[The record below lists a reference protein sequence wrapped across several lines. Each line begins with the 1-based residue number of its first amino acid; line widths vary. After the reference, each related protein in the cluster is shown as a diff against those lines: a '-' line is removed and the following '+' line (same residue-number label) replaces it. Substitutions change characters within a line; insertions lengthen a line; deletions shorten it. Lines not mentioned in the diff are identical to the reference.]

1 MHASI
6 WPGTLGSFC
15 DDVAGSNPAPAAVA
29 ASAVTATLGLS
40 LLIKVLEI
48 TGKRKS
54 FAGDSLFLKTLIQ
67 AARREVETLKLTA
80 DHDIEA
86 VHLYLESRFPA
97 AARNA
102 IEVPMRAARAAVAGL
117 DLCVEAAAI
126 QGVTKG
132 LPAAD
137 LGAAVLLLSAAVR
150 TILLSVQFNLRQ
162 VDSAEPYRAE
172 IASERQ
178 ALEDYAAR
186 QADAVLRSIP
196 PDAVSG

>member
-1 MHASI
+1 MPASI
-6 WPGTLGSFC
+6 WPGTLASFC

-29 ASAVTATLGLS
+29 ASAVTAALGLS

-48 TGKRKS
+48 AGNRKS
-54 FAGDSLFLKTLIQ
+54 FTGDSLKLKTLIE
-67 AARREVETLKLTA
+67 AARVETEALKKAA

-86 VHLYLESRFPA
+86 VRLYLESRDPVVA
-97 AARNA
+97 QNA

-117 DLCVEAAAI
+117 DLCAEAAEI

-137 LGAAVLLLSAAVR
+137 LAAAVLLLSTAAR
-150 TILLSVQFNLRQ
+150 AILLSVQFNLRQ

-172 IASERQ
+172 IAAERQ
-178 ALEDYAAR
+178 ALEDHAAR
-186 QADAVLRSIP
+186 QADAVLRLIP
-196 PDAVSG
+196 LDAVSG